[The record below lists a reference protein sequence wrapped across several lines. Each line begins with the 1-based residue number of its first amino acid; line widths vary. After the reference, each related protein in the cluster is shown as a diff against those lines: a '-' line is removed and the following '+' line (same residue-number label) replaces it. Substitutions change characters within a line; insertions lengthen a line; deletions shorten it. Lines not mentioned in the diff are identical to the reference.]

1 MEKIKVFATVL
12 IVGGLLFVNSYFV
25 VDGRLSSNLQLSD
38 LTAMAGTDDESSDF
52 YEWFKSIQPNLLSE
66 LSTEVENSQVTEGSA
81 CYMPTEPAMTTG
93 DGTFSLDVPANSS
106 LSFSIGTG
114 GFEITNTNSD
124 GMKISG
130 SFNLE
135 TQTTGG
141 GDQIGFTDDCET
153 LYVVTTT
160 CTKTTCEQVLHDYLS
175 TH

>member
-1 MEKIKVFATVL
+1 
-12 IVGGLLFVNSYFV
+12 
-25 VDGRLSSNLQLSD
+25 
-38 LTAMAGTDDESSDF
+38 
-52 YEWFKSIQPNLLSE
+52 
-66 LSTEVENSQVTEGSA
+66 
-81 CYMPTEPAMTTG
+81 
-93 DGTFSLDVPANSS
+93 
-106 LSFSIGTG
+106 
-114 GFEITNTNSD
+114 
-124 GMKISG
+124 MKISG